1 MVAGLFLTYDNC
13 PESENYWS
21 QKYSGKNEKMLS
33 FFLFSYKMITTTN
46 YNTQKISLGSIQNK
60 KLREGIE
67 YQNIP
72 ILYDGKRSIVHLC
85 GRFKL
90 EEDVSFDSSPNYSNS
105 LGVDVDDDNRKL
117 FEDFEEKLQSLTGD
131 GELKLIKYDRVYLKI
146 YVNDKGEMAPKFW
159 EVFCEDGKSGS
170 SEQSSKEYK
179 KPVWDKESLLGK
191 YIEGEVVF
199 SISNIFVGKSQSI
212 ICVAKEILV
221 REIIE
226 EERSLFCKIPCFE
239 KKLKLRNDNAFFVFQ
254 RIPLKYI
261 FFS

>member
-1 MVAGLFLTYDNC
+1 
-13 PESENYWS
+13 
-21 QKYSGKNEKMLS
+21 
-33 FFLFSYKMITTTN
+33 MITTTN
-46 YNTQKISLGSIQNK
+46 YNTQKISLGSLQNK
-60 KLREGIE
+60 KSREGIE

-72 ILYDGKRSIVHLC
+72 ILYDGKRAIFHLC

-146 YVNDKGEMAPKFW
+146 YINDKGEMVPKFW
-159 EVFCEDGKSGS
+159 EVFCKDGKSGS
-170 SEQSSKEYK
+170 SEQSSKEYR
-179 KPVWDKESLLGK
+179 KPVWDEESLLGK

-199 SISNIFVGKSQSI
+199 SIANIFVGKSQSI

-221 REIIE
+221 REITE
-226 EERSLFCKIPCFE
+226 EERSYFG
-239 KKLKLRNDNAFFVFQ
+239 
-254 RIPLKYI
+254 KYPVWRR
-261 FFS
+261 S

>member
-1 MVAGLFLTYDNC
+1 
-13 PESENYWS
+13 
-21 QKYSGKNEKMLS
+21 
-33 FFLFSYKMITTTN
+33 MITTTN
-46 YNTQKISLGSIQNK
+46 YNTQKISLGSLQNK
-60 KLREGIE
+60 KSREGIE

-72 ILYDGKRSIVHLC
+72 ILYDGKRAIVHLC

-146 YVNDKGEMAPKFW
+146 YVNDKGEMVPKFW
-159 EVFCEDGKSGS
+159 EVFCEDGKSSS
-170 SEQSSKEYK
+170 SEQSPKGRSEALSSKEYR
-179 KPVWDKESLLGK
+179 KPVWDEEALLGK

-199 SISNIFVGKSQSI
+199 SIANIFVGKSQSI

-226 EERSLFCKIPCFE
+226 EERSYFG
-239 KKLKLRNDNAFFVFQ
+239 
-254 RIPLKYI
+254 KYPVWRR
-261 FFS
+261 S

>member
-1 MVAGLFLTYDNC
+1 MIIALRAK
-13 PESENYWS
+13 NYWS

-46 YNTQKISLGSIQNK
+46 YNTQKISFGSIQNK
-60 KLREGIE
+60 KSREGIE

-72 ILYDGKRSIVHLC
+72 ILYDGKRAIVHLC

-146 YVNDKGEMAPKFW
+146 YFNDKGEMAPKFW

-170 SEQSSKEYK
+170 SELISKEYK
-179 KPVWDKESLLGK
+179 KPVWGKESLLGK

-199 SISNIFVGKSQSI
+199 SIANIFVGKSQSI

-221 REIIE
+221 REIRE
-226 EERSLFCKIPCFE
+226 EERSYF
-239 KKLKLRNDNAFFVFQ
+239 
-254 RIPLKYI
+254 LKYPVLRR
-261 FFS
+261 S

>member
-60 KLREGIE
+60 KSREGIE

-146 YVNDKGEMAPKFW
+146 YVNDKGEMAPKFR
-159 EVFCEDGKSGS
+159 EVFCEDWKSGS

-179 KPVWDKESLLGK
+179 KPVWDKEALLGK

-199 SISNIFVGKSQSI
+199 SIANIFVGKSQSI

-226 EERSLFCKIPCFE
+226 EERSYFVKYPV
-239 KKLKLRNDNAFFVFQ
+239 LR
-254 RIPLKYI
+254 R
-261 FFS
+261 S

>member
-1 MVAGLFLTYDNC
+1 
-13 PESENYWS
+13 
-21 QKYSGKNEKMLS
+21 
-33 FFLFSYKMITTTN
+33 MITTTN

-60 KLREGIE
+60 KSREGIE

-72 ILYDGKRSIVHLC
+72 TLYDGKRSIVHLC

-90 EEDVSFDSSPNYSNS
+90 EEDVSFDSSPNNSNS

-146 YVNDKGEMAPKFW
+146 YVNDKCEMAPKFW

-170 SEQSSKEYK
+170 SEQRPKGRSEALSSKEYK
-179 KPVWDKESLLGK
+179 KPVWDEEALLGK

-199 SISNIFVGKSQSI
+199 STGNIFVGKSQSI

-226 EERSLFCKIPCFE
+226 EERSYFG
-239 KKLKLRNDNAFFVFQ
+239 
-254 RIPLKYI
+254 KYPVWRR
-261 FFS
+261 S

>member
-1 MVAGLFLTYDNC
+1 
-13 PESENYWS
+13 
-21 QKYSGKNEKMLS
+21 
-33 FFLFSYKMITTTN
+33 MITTTN
-46 YNTQKISLGSIQNK
+46 YNTQKISLGSLQNK
-60 KLREGIE
+60 KSREGIE

-72 ILYDGKRSIVHLC
+72 ILYDGKRAIFHLC

-159 EVFCEDGKSGS
+159 EVFCEDG
-170 SEQSSKEYK
+170 EEYK
-179 KPVWDKESLLGK
+179 KSVWDEEALLGK

-199 SISNIFVGKSQSI
+199 SIANIFVGKSQSI

-226 EERSLFCKIPCFE
+226 EERSY
-239 KKLKLRNDNAFFVFQ
+239 FV
-254 RIPLKYI
+254 KYPVWRR
-261 FFS
+261 S

>member
-1 MVAGLFLTYDNC
+1 
-13 PESENYWS
+13 
-21 QKYSGKNEKMLS
+21 MLS
-33 FFLFSYKMITTTN
+33 FFLFSYKMITTNN
-46 YNTQKISLGSIQNK
+46 YNTQKISLGSLQNK
-60 KLREGIE
+60 KSREGIE

-146 YVNDKGEMAPKFW
+146 YVNDKGEMTPKFW

-179 KPVWDKESLLGK
+179 KPVWDEESLLGK

-199 SISNIFVGKSQSI
+199 SIANIFVGKSQSI
-212 ICVAKEILV
+212 ICVSKEILV

-226 EERSLFCKIPCFE
+226 EERSY
-239 KKLKLRNDNAFFVFQ
+239 FV
-254 RIPLKYI
+254 KYPVWRR
-261 FFS
+261 S

>member
-1 MVAGLFLTYDNC
+1 MIIALRVKIIGVKNTAEKMKKIL
-13 PESENYWS
+13 
-21 QKYSGKNEKMLS
+21 KNEKMLS

-60 KLREGIE
+60 KSREGIE

-72 ILYDGKRSIVHLC
+72 ILYDGKRPIVHLC

-117 FEDFEEKLQSLTGD
+117 FEDFVEKLQSLTGD

-146 YVNDKGEMAPKFW
+146 YVNYKGEMAPKFW

-179 KPVWDKESLLGK
+179 KPVWDKEALLGK

-199 SISNIFVGKSQSI
+199 SIANIFVGKSQSI

-226 EERSLFCKIPCFE
+226 EERSYFVKYPV
-239 KKLKLRNDNAFFVFQ
+239 LR
-254 RIPLKYI
+254 R
-261 FFS
+261 S

>member
-1 MVAGLFLTYDNC
+1 
-13 PESENYWS
+13 
-21 QKYSGKNEKMLS
+21 
-33 FFLFSYKMITTTN
+33 MITTTN

-60 KLREGIE
+60 KSREGIE

-146 YVNDKGEMAPKFW
+146 YFNDKGEMAPKFW
-159 EVFCEDGKSGS
+159 EVFCDDG
-170 SEQSSKEYK
+170 KEYK
-179 KPVWDKESLLGK
+179 KPVWDEEALLGK
-191 YIEGEVVF
+191 YVEGEVVF
-199 SISNIFVGKSQSI
+199 SIANIFVGKSQSI
-212 ICVAKEILV
+212 ICVAKEILCEGNN
-221 REIIE
+221 RRRKE
-226 EERSLFCKIPCFE
+226 LFWKIPCLE
-239 KKLKLRNDNAFFVFQ
+239 KKLKLRNENTFFCISKESFE
-254 RIPLKYI
+254 IH
-261 FFS
+261 FFCFS

>member
-1 MVAGLFLTYDNC
+1 
-13 PESENYWS
+13 
-21 QKYSGKNEKMLS
+21 
-33 FFLFSYKMITTTN
+33 MITTTN

-60 KLREGIE
+60 KSREGIE

-85 GRFKL
+85 GRFNL

-117 FEDFEEKLQSLTGD
+117 FEYFEEKLQSLTGD
-131 GELKLIKYDRVYLKI
+131 GELKLIKYGRVYLKI

-159 EVFCEDGKSGS
+159 EGFLRRWERVQKT
-170 SEQSSKEYK
+170 
-179 KPVWDKESLLGK
+179 SLGQRSFTGK

-199 SISNIFVGKSQSI
+199 SIANIFVGKSQSI

-226 EERSLFCKIPCFE
+226 EERSY
-239 KKLKLRNDNAFFVFQ
+239 FV
-254 RIPLKYI
+254 KYPVWGR
-261 FFS
+261 S

>member
-1 MVAGLFLTYDNC
+1 
-13 PESENYWS
+13 
-21 QKYSGKNEKMLS
+21 MLS

-46 YNTQKISLGSIQNK
+46 YNTQKISLGSIQDK
-60 KLREGIE
+60 KSREGIE

-72 ILYDGKRSIVHLC
+72 ILYDGKRAIVHLC

-146 YVNDKGEMAPKFW
+146 YFNDKGEMAPKFW
-159 EVFCEDGKSGS
+159 EVFCDDGKSGS
-170 SEQSSKEYK
+170 SEQRPKGRSEALSSKEYK
-179 KPVWDKESLLGK
+179 KPVWDEEALLGK
-191 YIEGEVVF
+191 YVEGEVVF
-199 SISNIFVGKSQSI
+199 SIANIFVGKSQSI

-226 EERSLFCKIPCFE
+226 EERSYFG
-239 KKLKLRNDNAFFVFQ
+239 
-254 RIPLKYI
+254 KYPVWRRK
-261 FFS
+261 

>member
-1 MVAGLFLTYDNC
+1 MIIALRAK
-13 PESENYWS
+13 NYWS

-60 KLREGIE
+60 KSREGIE

-146 YVNDKGEMAPKFW
+146 YFNDKGEMAPKFW

-170 SEQSSKEYK
+170 SEPKGRSEALKRVQKT
-179 KPVWDKESLLGK
+179 SLG
-191 YIEGEVVF
+191 
-199 SISNIFVGKSQSI
+199 
-212 ICVAKEILV
+212 
-221 REIIE
+221 
-226 EERSLFCKIPCFE
+226 
-239 KKLKLRNDNAFFVFQ
+239 Q
-254 RIPLKYI
+254 RIFTWKIY
-261 FFS
+261 

>member
-1 MVAGLFLTYDNC
+1 
-13 PESENYWS
+13 
-21 QKYSGKNEKMLS
+21 
-33 FFLFSYKMITTTN
+33 MITTTN

-60 KLREGIE
+60 KSREGIE

-72 ILYDGKRSIVHLC
+72 ILYDGKRPIVHLC

-117 FEDFEEKLQSLTGD
+117 FEDFEKKLQSLTGD

-146 YVNDKGEMAPKFW
+146 YVNYKGEMAPKFW

-170 SEQSSKEYK
+170 PEQRPKGRSEALSSKEYK
-179 KPVWDKESLLGK
+179 KPVWDKEALLGK

-199 SISNIFVGKSQSI
+199 SISNIFFGKSQSI

-226 EERSLFCKIPCFE
+226 EERSYFVKYPV
-239 KKLKLRNDNAFFVFQ
+239 LR
-254 RIPLKYI
+254 R
-261 FFS
+261 S

>member
-1 MVAGLFLTYDNC
+1 
-13 PESENYWS
+13 
-21 QKYSGKNEKMLS
+21 MLS

-46 YNTQKISLGSIQNK
+46 YNTQKISLGSLQNK
-60 KLREGIE
+60 KSREGIE

-105 LGVDVDDDNRKL
+105 LGADVDDDNRKL

-179 KPVWDKESLLGK
+179 KPVWDKEALLGK

-199 SISNIFVGKSQSI
+199 STF
-212 ICVAKEILV
+212 EIH
-221 REIIE
+221 
-226 EERSLFCKIPCFE
+226 
-239 KKLKLRNDNAFFVFQ
+239 
-254 RIPLKYI
+254 

>member
-1 MVAGLFLTYDNC
+1 
-13 PESENYWS
+13 
-21 QKYSGKNEKMLS
+21 
-33 FFLFSYKMITTTN
+33 MITTTN
-46 YNTQKISLGSIQNK
+46 YNTQKISLGSLQNK
-60 KLREGIE
+60 KSREGIE

-72 ILYDGKRSIVHLC
+72 ILYDGKRAIFHLC

-105 LGVDVDDDNRKL
+105 LGVDVDDDNIKL

-146 YVNDKGEMAPKFW
+146 YLNDKGEMVPKFW

-170 SEQSSKEYK
+170 SEQRPKGRSEALSSKEYK
-179 KPVWDKESLLGK
+179 KPVWDEEALLGK

-199 SISNIFVGKSQSI
+199 SIANIFVGKSQSI

-226 EERSLFCKIPCFE
+226 EERSYFG
-239 KKLKLRNDNAFFVFQ
+239 
-254 RIPLKYI
+254 KYPVWRR
-261 FFS
+261 S

>member
-1 MVAGLFLTYDNC
+1 MIIALRVKTIGV
-13 PESENYWS
+13 
-21 QKYSGKNEKMLS
+21 KNTAEKMKKMLS

-60 KLREGIE
+60 KSREGIE

-117 FEDFEEKLQSLTGD
+117 FEDFEEKLQILTGD
-131 GELKLIKYDRVYLKI
+131 GELQLIKYDRVYLKI

-179 KPVWDKESLLGK
+179 KPVWDKEALLGK

-199 SISNIFVGKSQSI
+199 SIANIFVDKSQSI

-226 EERSLFCKIPCFE
+226 EERSYFVKYPV
-239 KKLKLRNDNAFFVFQ
+239 LR
-254 RIPLKYI
+254 R
-261 FFS
+261 S